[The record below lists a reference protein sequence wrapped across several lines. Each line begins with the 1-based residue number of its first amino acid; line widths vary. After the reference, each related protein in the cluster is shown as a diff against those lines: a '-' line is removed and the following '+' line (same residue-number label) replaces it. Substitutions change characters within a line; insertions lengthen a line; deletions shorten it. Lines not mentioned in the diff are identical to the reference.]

1 MIWLLNAVCYHSD
14 SDNSD
19 KLWSQGT
26 QSRNRSTE
34 MVGHS
39 ATHLDPTLRHK
50 SNHPNGSCI
59 HLWHWLRDILQCMGW
74 AAWWIWFWW
83 NNMKKLRCMDPGIFV
98 RTLDIA
104 INKILFDYVSILCEY
119 VFDYGFVY
127 SVCNHF
133 FWLLKSTFFVQAGL
147 FIYILRRLFHAFWV
161 DFTQDAI
168 LHQLIW
174 MRCCDAIVV
183 QKERSSESFA
193 SSWAVYTLSPG
204 LTVAIFGW
212 TWQWVHGAAAHGAML
227 PQIAQMPIQV
237 KPSRGNSL
245 DTRFKMI
252 QIHFATLFVC
262 HGWKALLFT
271 IPQDVFGCF
280 LPWVWH
286 DVAFKHL
293 DSPFMTNWMVQPDA
307 ACRNEFLLRERERC
321 LTTKS
326 KMHHKY
332 VVIQLNI
339 NRHEYGDYEAGFSIS
354 VMLLM

>member
-1 MIWLLNAVCYHSD
+1 MVLFILCVIIFLVAKINFLCSSRSLYIIICCQSVTTIVNMDPCHPMAQIVAARSQHLPCHPPPPQTK
-14 SDNSD
+14 D
-19 KLWSQGT
+19 KLSIEALSSLWP
-26 QSRNRSTE
+26 
-34 MVGHS
+34 HC
-39 ATHLDPTLRHK
+39 
-50 SNHPNGSCI
+50 SCQ
-59 HLWHWLRDILQCMGW
+59 W
-74 AAWWIWFWW
+74 
-83 NNMKKLRCMDPGIFV
+83 V
-98 RTLDIA
+98 
-104 INKILFDYVSILCEY
+104 
-119 VFDYGFVY
+119 
-127 SVCNHF
+127 
-133 FWLLKSTFFVQAGL
+133 
-147 FIYILRRLFHAFWV
+147 ILRRLFHAFWV

-183 QKERSSESFA
+183 QKERSSESSA

-204 LTVAIFGW
+204 LTVAIFGG

-237 KPSRGNSL
+237 KPSRGNSF

-280 LPWVWH
+280 LPWMWH

-307 ACRNEFLLRERERC
+307 ASRNESLLRERERC
-321 LTTKS
+321 LTKS

-332 VVIQLNI
+332 VVIQLNT